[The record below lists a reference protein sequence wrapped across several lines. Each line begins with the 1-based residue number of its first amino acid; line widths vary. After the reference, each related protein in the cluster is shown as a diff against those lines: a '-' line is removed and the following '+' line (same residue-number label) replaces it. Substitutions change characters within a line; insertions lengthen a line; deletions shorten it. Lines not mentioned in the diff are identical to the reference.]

1 MKKRLIQL
9 TTLSLLMSL
18 VFSLVVSASAAA
30 PKSELEIQASSYF
43 HTENLGLAVVGSG
56 KITVEIDVV
65 STAKMQELGA
75 TDLYIYE
82 VQSDGRYTQ
91 VAHYT
96 RDRYPVL
103 IKKDVSQA
111 IIQLTY
117 QGKAG
122 KRYYAEARCYAKN
135 ASGSGTRWASSS
147 IITAT

>member
-9 TTLSLLMSL
+9 TALSLLMPL
-18 VFSLVVSASAAA
+18 VFSLMVSAGVAA
-30 PKSELEIQASSYF
+30 PGSEIEPQASSYF
-43 HTENLGLAVVGSG
+43 ASESLGLAAVGGG
-56 KITVEIDVV
+56 KVLVKLNVASME
-65 STAKMQELGA
+65 KMQELGA

-96 RDRYPVL
+96 RDRYPML

-122 KRYYAEARCYAKN
+122 KRYYAEAKCYAKN
-135 ASGSGTRWASSS
+135 ASGSGTRWVSSN